1 VRKSIVASVRREV
14 GAMLDAVFV
23 DEVQEKGGD
32 IAGLGRELA
41 DEFVEGVALTF
52 WRGGSP
58 RR

>member
-1 VRKSIVASVRREV
+1 
-14 GAMLDAVFV
+14 MLHAVFV